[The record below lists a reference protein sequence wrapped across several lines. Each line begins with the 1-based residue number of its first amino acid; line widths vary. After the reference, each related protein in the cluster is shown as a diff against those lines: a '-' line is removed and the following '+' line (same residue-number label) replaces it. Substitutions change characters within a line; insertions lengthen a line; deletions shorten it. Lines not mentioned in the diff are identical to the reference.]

1 MYVSLPFHRPYYLP
15 VSYRCRRQV
24 SKYTCPTCNLPY
36 CSLTCF
42 RSPAHSDC
50 SETFYKNEIQ
60 RDVGA
65 NSKFKAEERLKMME
79 MLKRF
84 EEMENDEDDN
94 DDEDDGLA
102 ERFEGIDL
110 DNTDELWSRL
120 TPVERTKFLNAVA
133 DPTSALAQSLLASEE
148 SDPSPWWE
156 TNIEPDL
163 VMLEVPTTL
172 HPRISRALMY
182 NFCGITM
189 AYAYT
194 TRHLS
199 LADPGAKELIANLV
213 PFLADSRSALAHAS
227 LGEAVTAVCSRA
239 SIDPQALKVLLKD
252 TTVLLKPRVVME
264 DGAHPNHR
272 TLIMLSDLAKLFAR
286 GKVVK
291 KLVFYAA
298 CIMDGRGLLTMVV
311 KEIEEMLDAE
321 ANQNLLQPSTSTDIR
336 AERKVSASIEE
347 IG

>member
-1 MYVSLPFHRPYYLP
+1 MTENSDDHV
-15 VSYRCRRQV
+15 VCKICCRQV

-42 RSPAHSDC
+42 RSPAHANC

-65 NSKFKAEERLKMME
+65 NPNLKAEERLKMME

-84 EEMENDEDDN
+84 EEMENEEDDN

-120 TPVERTKFLNAVA
+120 TPAERTKFLNAVA
-133 DPTSALAQSLLASEE
+133 DPSSELAQSLLASEE
-148 SDPSPWWE
+148 FDPSPWWE
-156 TNIEPDL
+156 TNVEPDIP
-163 VMLEVPTTL
+163 MLEVPTTL
-172 HPRISRALMY
+172 HPRVSRALMY
-182 NFCGITM
+182 NLCGVTM

-199 LADPGAKELIANLV
+199 LADPGAKELITNLV
-213 PFLADSRSALAHAS
+213 PFLADPRSTSAHAS

-252 TTVLLKPRVVME
+252 TTVLLKPRIVME
-264 DGAHPNHR
+264 DGAHPSHLA
-272 TLIMLSDLAKLFAR
+272 LIILSDLAKLFAR

-298 CIMDGRGLLTMVV
+298 CIMEGRGLLAIVV
-311 KEIEEMLDAE
+311 KEMEEMLDAE
-321 ANQNLLQPSTSTDIR
+321 ADQNLLQPSTLTDIR
-336 AERKVSASIEE
+336 AERTVSASIEE